1 MHSKQK
7 FKIEIPY
14 ILKLLKIIDQGEN
27 GRNELKE
34 ESGVGENKVVTF
46 IEWLK
51 YIAAVEVKD
60 RELSLTKLGEF
71 YLKAEEAHDYIEPI
85 MLYHLSRNPELEKND
100 GHYYFSEILNEYLS
114 TKISDF
120 DNKVSSEDIK
130 KALLN
135 FGADSKYPDFIISAT
150 KIIADSELGFG
161 KMGLLEEIGADKK
174 NPMYEIHSY
183 WVEPL
188 VGAYII
194 YDLWKDGQ
202 TAMPI
207 NSLINDKYSLG
218 RIFLM
223 DQDAV
228 VETLEEIKALGLID
242 INLTAGLNQIV
253 KSSKYTKE
261 DILDMMIKNS

>member
-7 FKIEIPY
+7 FRIEIPY
-14 ILKLLKIIDQGEN
+14 VLKLLKIINDGEN
-27 GRNELKE
+27 GKNALKE
-34 ESGVGENKVVTF
+34 ESGAGENKVVTF

-51 YIAAVEVKD
+51 YLDAIEVKD
-60 RELSLTKLGEF
+60 KEISLTKLGEF
-71 YLKAEEAHDYIEPI
+71 YLKVKESHDYIEPL
-85 MLYHLSRNPELEKND
+85 MLYHLARNPELEKKD
-100 GHYYFSEILNEYLS
+100 GHYYFAEILSEYLS

-120 DNKVSSEDIK
+120 DNKVSQESIK
-130 KALLN
+130 KALLD
-135 FGADSKYPDFIISAT
+135 FGADSKYLEFIVSTT

-161 KMGLLEEIGADKK
+161 KMGLLEEIESDKK
-174 NPMYEIHSY
+174 NPVYEIHSY

-194 YDLWKDGQ
+194 YDSWKDGQ

-207 NSLINDKYSLG
+207 NSIINDKYNLG

-228 VETLEEIKALGLID
+228 IETLEEIKALGLID
-242 INLTAGLNQIV
+242 INLTAGLNQVV
-253 KSSKYTKE
+253 KSSRYTKE